1 MNPSVQHNDARF
13 LELLQRWQSGD
24 FSRADEQELNALAAS
39 DDFRRE
45 AMEGFMSLPEAAHEE
60 RLAAL
65 RIRLKKRVGGGRIIA
80 LPQILATAAALIL
93 LLVAIFFFPKS
104 NEKEVIPVAQTQV
117 ESAEKDLP
125 QAPVSATE
133 TPENERIAAN
143 APAAKP
149 ISPPAENQSLPSSGA
164 GAAVGETAAA
174 EEVSA
179 LADEVK
185 AEDIQPAFVAPPAAP
200 AQSRALEN
208 AAGARSQ
215 ENAKAKKAETADTVW
230 HDTDR
235 KPGMD
240 AEKKAARE
248 KALPMESAPAN
259 GWEAFSEYLRQNARL
274 PAEARNRNV
283 SGTVRIQFS
292 INENGEPQAFVV
304 LRSLG
309 YGCDQEAIRLVQ
321 NWEWTRGQNPS
332 VSVDVPFVR

>member
-1 MNPSVQHNDARF
+1 MQHNDARF

-80 LPQILATAAALIL
+80 LPQILAAAAALIL

-104 NEKEVIPVAQTQV
+104 NEKDVAPVAQTQV
-117 ESAEKDLP
+117 ESAGKDLP

-143 APAAKP
+143 EPAAKP
-149 ISPPAENQSLPSSGA
+149 ISPVTENQASSGA
-164 GAAVGETAAA
+164 GASVVESENAAA

-185 AEDIQPAFVAPPAAP
+185 AEDNQTAYATAPPAAP

-208 AAGARSQ
+208 AAG
-215 ENAKAKKAETADTVW
+215 ENPKAKKAETTDTIW

-235 KPGMD
+235 KPDMD

-283 SGTVRIQFS
+283 SGTVRIQFN

-332 VSVDVPFVR
+332 VTVDVPFVR